1 MHEGLEQIFYS
12 YTPKLEEP
20 LKIFLQSVFVLLWA
34 LLPCFLELRPVR
46 YLYVKC
52 YYIIKSRYEGFVL
65 IYREEQL
72 SMFLKQKQTL
82 LKVAPLFW

>member
-20 LKIFLQSVFVLLWA
+20 LKNFLQSVFVLLWA

-46 YLYVKC
+46 YLL
-52 YYIIKSRYEGFVL
+52 RLL
-65 IYREEQL
+65 ILNFAFEWRDFQEEYR
-72 SMFLKQKQTL
+72 
-82 LKVAPLFW
+82 